1 MCSIAKLPINTIIKG
16 ELHFSTDNRRSAL
29 LVFMQLCDFLNF
41 LFPFPPNFHFF
52 AMWHIYCLRGDNEY
66 RKSQIRVLGERM
78 TQQTNEVTR
87 LKGSTETHVDDLTI
101 SKLRFV
107 PTDAQIYEL
116 PEKFPIDA
124 ASDSSKP
131 FETSYS
137 DREDGFLRTYL
148 HQIGKIPRL
157 TQEEE
162 THLFIKIEKRRSQID
177 ELYQELATYLPDIS
191 LDNPPSPVILN
202 RRIIGESFPRS
213 TEKYL
218 LDLTQHIK
226 LCNAEI
232 SAAKNRL
239 VETNL
244 RLAVCI
250 AKKYRERGL
259 DLLDLVQEASIGLL
273 QAVDHFDWQ
282 RGVKFGAYASWWMQR
297 AIGCSIANHG
307 RTIRLP
313 AYILSEIRKVN
324 RVEANLYQQTGREP
338 NREEI
343 AEASGL
349 TVDRLLLLD
358 QLTANTVS
366 LESYTRSG
374 QGGIE
379 DFVACEKTPNPL
391 TEVAR
396 QDLLDEVKTALTALP
411 PREQQIVSLRYGLE
425 NGKEHSLQEI
435 GTLLNLSRER
445 IRQLEVRAL
454 NRLRHPTRCER
465 FRDFEDV

>member
-1 MCSIAKLPINTIIKG
+1 M
-16 ELHFSTDNRRSAL
+16 
-29 LVFMQLCDFLNF
+29 
-41 LFPFPPNFHFF
+41 
-52 AMWHIYCLRGDNEY
+52 
-66 RKSQIRVLGERM
+66 VL
-78 TQQTNEVTR
+78 QTNEVTR
-87 LKGSTETHVDDLTI
+87 LKGSTKTHVDDLTI
-101 SKLRFV
+101 PKLRFA
-107 PTDAQIYEL
+107 PTDAQVQES
-116 PEKFPIDA
+116 PEEFPIDTVNA
-124 ASDSSKP
+124 NAKT
-131 FETSYS
+131 FETRYS
-137 DREDGFLRTYL
+137 DREDGLLRTYL

-162 THLFIKIEKRRSQID
+162 TSLFIKIEKRQLQID
-177 ELYQELATYLPDIS
+177 ELYQELVAYLPDLS
-191 LDNPPSPVILN
+191 LTNPPSNAILHC
-202 RRIIGESFPRS
+202 RIIAESFPQS
-213 TEKYL
+213 TEEYL
-218 LDLTQHIK
+218 LDLLQHIK
-226 LCNAEI
+226 LYNAEVD
-232 SAAKNRL
+232 AAKNRI
-239 VETNL
+239 VEANL

-282 RGVKFGAYASWWMQR
+282 RGVKFGAYASWWMQQ
-297 AIGCSIANHG
+297 AIGCGIANHG

-324 RVEANLYQQTGREP
+324 RVEASLHQQTNREP
-338 NREEI
+338 SRKEV

-358 QLTANTVS
+358 RLTTNTVS
-366 LESYTRSG
+366 LESYTSPG

-391 TEVAR
+391 A
-396 QDLLDEVKTALTALP
+396 DLTRRNLVDEVKTALTELP

-435 GTLLNLSRER
+435 GSLLNLSRER
-445 IRQLEVRAL
+445 IRQLEMRAL
-454 NRLRHPTRCER
+454 NRLRHPARCER